1 VRLNFFFGKSLVKF
15 VAMKLT
21 LGKLERLK
29 SRKLIEKLFAEGKSV
44 KKFPLRMVFL
54 QTSHT
59 STFPMQAGFSV
70 PKRNFKRAV
79 DRNRLKRLLR
89 ETYRLRKEILYTKL
103 EKPTICMISY
113 IGKEEISFE
122 EMYSKMTILLQ
133 LLLKET
139 KNTNEKQ

>member
-1 VRLNFFFGKSLVKF
+1 
-15 VAMKLT
+15 MKLT

>member
-15 VAMKLT
+15 VAMKFT

>member
-21 LGKLERLK
+21 LGKPERLK